1 MKRLIAV
8 ISLGLGVLSGSY
20 AAIDPRDFPDDSQ
33 RERYHELAVGLR
45 CPKCQNQSIAESDSP
60 IANDLRGEIHRMLRE
75 GRSDEQIIDFMVA
88 RYGDFV
94 LYDPPLSRRTA
105 LLWLGP
111 AALLLAGGA
120 IVAVIVANR
129 CRSRPATASPLTDG
143 EQRRLVGLLGDAD
156 PSIGQ
161 DL

>member
-1 MKRLIAV
+1 MKRLLAV
-8 ISLGLGVLSGSY
+8 IALGLGVLSRSQ
-20 AAIDPRDFPDDSQ
+20 AAIDPREFADDGQ
-33 RERYHELAVGLR
+33 RERYHDLAVELR

-120 IVAVIVANR
+120 TVVIIVASR
-129 CRSRPATASPLTDG
+129 RRSRPASASPLSGG
-143 EQRRLVGLLGDAD
+143 ERRRLAGLLRDAD
-156 PSIGQ
+156 PSMGQ

>member
-1 MKRLIAV
+1 MKRLLAV
-8 ISLGLGVLSGSY
+8 IALGLGVLSRSQ
-20 AAIDPRDFPDDSQ
+20 AAIDPREFADDGQ
-33 RERYHELAVGLR
+33 RERYHDLTVELR
-45 CPKCQNQSIAESDSP
+45 CPKCQNQTIAESDSP

-75 GRSDEQIIDFMVA
+75 GRSDEQIINFMVS

-105 LLWLGP
+105 LLWFGP

-120 IVAVIVANR
+120 TVVIIVASR
-129 CRSRPATASPLTDG
+129 RRSRPASASPLSGG
-143 EQRRLVGLLGDAD
+143 ERRRLAGLLRDAD
-156 PSIGQ
+156 PSMGQ

>member
-1 MKRLIAV
+1 MKRLLTVIA
-8 ISLGLGVLSGSY
+8 LGLCGLSGSY
-20 AAIDPRDFPDDSQ
+20 AAIEPRDFADDSQ
-33 RERYHELAVGLR
+33 RERYHELAVELR

-94 LYDPPLSRRTA
+94 LYDPPLSGRTA

-120 IVAVIVANR
+120 IVAAIVATR
-129 CRSRPATASPLTDG
+129 RRSRPAPVSSLSDG
-143 EQRRLVGLLGDAD
+143 DQRRLGGLLGDAD
-156 PSIGQ
+156 SSIGQ
-161 DL
+161 DP